1 MNASANPVLVG
12 GEEVAP
18 REVALT
24 LETGGGAAESAPD
37 ALPYGD
43 YLVRPKR
50 ERRARGIPH
59 AAKGAKAQPTGC
71 FGGASPA
78 SL

>member
-18 REVALT
+18 GEVALA
-24 LETGGGAAESAPD
+24 LETEGGAAESAPD

-43 YLVRPKR
+43 YLVR
-50 ERRARGIPH
+50 EVE
-59 AAKGAKAQPTGC
+59 
-71 FGGASPA
+71 SP
-78 SL
+78 